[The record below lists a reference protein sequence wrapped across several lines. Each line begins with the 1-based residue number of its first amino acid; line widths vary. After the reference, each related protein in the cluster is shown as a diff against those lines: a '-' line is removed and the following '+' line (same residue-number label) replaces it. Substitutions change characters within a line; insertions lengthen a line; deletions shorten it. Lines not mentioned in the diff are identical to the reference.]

1 MAKPARSVIVV
12 EGKLEWDYDRGA
24 YIEDNDGTRMTLH
37 NMVGQQPQV
46 NLYPVSKQNRFHPG
60 GGEPAL
66 TVRITVE
73 VLPD

>member
-1 MAKPARSVIVV
+1 MTKLVGSTIVV

-24 YIEDNDGTRMTLH
+24 YIEDNDGRRMTLH

-46 NLYPVSKQNRFHPG
+46 NLYPVSKQNSYHPG

-66 TVRITVE
+66 TVRVTVE
-73 VLPD
+73 VLAD